1 MSWKESE
8 SGYCDVRQDSMA
20 SELMRSVRDED
31 DHNTANA
38 HAEELVR
45 ERKQIRLA
53 NTGICPPLRIV
64 SRRELRTHIHTRDR

>member
-1 MSWKESE
+1 
-8 SGYCDVRQDSMA
+8 MA

-31 DHNTANA
+31 DHNTSNA

-53 NTGICPPLRIV
+53 NTGICPPLRI
-64 SRRELRTHIHTRDR
+64 